1 MRLTARGKGFLVY
14 DEVLEAEAFDDLW
27 LYMQRAQYCWV
38 HAQGWLKAWRL
49 TDGMPLGGPVSYSDQ
64 ATAQAL
70 NGRGWQPPPGSCYP
84 TGRHID
90 ALIDVIAAGQADWGP
105 LIGER
110 GRDWL
115 GFTAKPFLYP
125 QGAGLSWHEDTN
137 SYTGAFTYYAHPQW
151 NVQWGGELM
160 FTGAAATDRAAGQ
173 ASIYHRDPKVRSGQH
188 LDNSLENARL
198 MEQGL
203 GQFVFPKPNRLVI
216 VQTGVAHA
224 VNPVTKAAGDRVR
237 ASVAGFFIA
246 TPAERQRQAEAA
258 RQGALAAP
266 VA

>member
-1 MRLTARGKGFLVY
+1 MRLTARGTGFLVY
-14 DEVLEAEAFDDLW
+14 DDVLEPEAFEKLW

-49 TDGMPLGGPVSYSDQ
+49 TDGTPLGGPVSYSDE
-64 ATAQAL
+64 ATARAV
-70 NGRGWQPPPGSCYP
+70 NPPGWQPPPESCYP
-84 TGRHID
+84 THRHID
-90 ALIDVIAAGQADWGP
+90 ELLKVIAAEHASWAP
-105 LIGER
+105 LIGRAGE
-110 GRDWL
+110 DWI

-137 SYTGAFTYYAHPQW
+137 NYTGAFTYYAHPEW

-160 FTGAAATDRAAGQ
+160 FTGEAGADRRDSRG
-173 ASIYHRDPKVRSGQH
+173 SIYHVNPAERSGQH

-203 GQFVFPKPNRLVI
+203 GQFVFPKPNRLVV

-246 TPAERQRQAEAA
+246 TPQERQRQALATG
-258 RQGALAAP
+258 QGAP
-266 VA
+266 IRQMV